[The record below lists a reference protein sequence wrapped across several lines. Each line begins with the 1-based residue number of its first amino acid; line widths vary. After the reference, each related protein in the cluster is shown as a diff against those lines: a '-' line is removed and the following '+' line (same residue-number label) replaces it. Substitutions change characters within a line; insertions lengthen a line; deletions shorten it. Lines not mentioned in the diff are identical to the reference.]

1 MKQIFIIALMLAGC
15 VGASEIVPMGK
26 DSYLVTGHATGGWN
40 AGKGMIDAT
49 KQANAYCA
57 KQQRYMIVRRTD
69 NAGNAGFGGESSQLI
84 FSCVTA
90 DDPEYARPN
99 LRKDPTT
106 VVEDARSH

>member
-1 MKQIFIIALMLAGC
+1 VKRIFIIALVLAGC

-26 DSYLVTGHATGGWN
+26 DSYLVTGHATGGLN
-40 AGKGMIDAT
+40 AGKGMIEAT

-57 KQQRYMIVRRTD
+57 AQQRYMIVRRTD
-69 NAGNAGFGGESSQLI
+69 NGGSAAWGGESAQLI

-90 DDPEYARPN
+90 DDPEYGRPN

-106 VVEDARSH
+106 VVEDTRSH